1 MCSRK
6 TDVKHVFKISGLQ
19 KIFIYYF
26 RLISGKNKE
35 FHTEEK
41 ESKSD
46 DYKTIDNLLSHAD
59 SLPLPEKGILK
70 AGLL

>member
-1 MCSRK
+1 
-6 TDVKHVFKISGLQ
+6 
-19 KIFIYYF
+19 
-26 RLISGKNKE
+26 LISGKNKE

-41 ESKSD
+41 ESKND
-46 DYKTIDNLLSHAD
+46 DYKIIDNLLSHAD